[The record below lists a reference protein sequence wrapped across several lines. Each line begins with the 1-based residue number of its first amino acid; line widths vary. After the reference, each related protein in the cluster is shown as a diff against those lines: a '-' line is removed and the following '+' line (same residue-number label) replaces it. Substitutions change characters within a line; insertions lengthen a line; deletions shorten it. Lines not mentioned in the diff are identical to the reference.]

1 MFKKL
6 KALRV
11 GVSTA
16 FFMAVFKAQTTFAEY
31 DDVNSGGY
39 DAVNGSGGGR
49 SSFNGG
55 TSTPSEVFKGYNPV
69 TSEQMEQGRYWASPL
84 TNVLGIGIGVIMSAT
99 FAWVFFQTALDLLYW
114 AVPPLRGLLAR
125 QNPAMQGGGMMG
137 MQPQQQQSSG
147 RSIVCVSDEMLQAME
162 EAGNQA
168 SQGGMG
174 GGMPMGGGGM
184 GMPPMGGMGM
194 QQAPPSRKNVLVT
207 YFKKRILSV
216 VILGVCATVLFSSM
230 LLDTGINMGQF
241 VLKIISYIND
251 VIVSNT

>member
-6 KALRV
+6 KALRL

-39 DAVNGSGGGR
+39 DAVTGEGGR

-69 TSEQMEQGRYWASPL
+69 TSEQMEAGRYWASPF
-84 TNVLGIGIGVIMSAT
+84 TNVLGIGIGVLMSAT

-114 AVPPLRGLLAR
+114 AIPPLRGLLAK

-137 MQPQQQQSSG
+137 MQPQQQQSSS
-147 RSIVCVSDEMLQAME
+147 RKFVCVSDEMLQAME

-174 GGMPMGGGGM
+174 GGMPMGGGM
-184 GMPPMGGMGM
+184 GMPMGGGMGM

-207 YFKKRILSV
+207 YFKKRLLSI
-216 VILGVCATVLFSSM
+216 VILGVCATVLFSSL
-230 LLDTGINMGQF
+230 LLDTGINMGEF
-241 VLKIISYIND
+241 VLKIISFFND
-251 VIVSNT
+251 VVVSNT